1 MFSLD
6 SKMNDVVGIIDMDG
20 FMIEKEFYCKELG
33 VLKVGED
40 LTPKQQRQCMF
51 LTRNIHK
58 LPFGVPRGA
67 KAFHI
72 DSLGTIV
79 KNFYDRV
86 KLNTLSSIAYKGGHF
101 ERDLL
106 NKLQIP
112 STNLECFGCPK
123 ANLLFDRLVWLETCM

>member
-1 MFSLD
+1 M
-6 SKMNDVVGIIDMDG
+6 GI
-20 FMIEKEFYCKELG
+20 CWR
-33 VLKVGED
+33 D

-58 LPFGVPRGA
+58 LLFGVPRGA

-72 DSLGTIV
+72 DSLGTIA

-106 NKLQIP
+106 NKLQIL
-112 STNLECFGCPK
+112 STNLESFGCPK
-123 ANLLFDRLVWLETCM
+123 ANLLFDRLVGLGNLWASFWRTFLPTLSKSGGRSLW